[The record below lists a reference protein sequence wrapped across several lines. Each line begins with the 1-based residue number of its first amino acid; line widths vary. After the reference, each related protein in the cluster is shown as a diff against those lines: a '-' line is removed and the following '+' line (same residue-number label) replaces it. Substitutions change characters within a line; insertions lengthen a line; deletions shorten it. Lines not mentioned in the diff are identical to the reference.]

1 MLTDRYYY
9 NRLSSAEKTLYSSIY
24 GAIVSLQASVIL
36 PGRITMPTLSK
47 LISAMS
53 NDNPHLYYFNQ
64 TELKCQTTSTSTTV
78 FLQYF
83 FTASEIQK
91 INKQVE
97 TAVNTIISKLS
108 LEKVADE
115 LEREK
120 RVHDVFAGKISYD
133 YDAVTTK
140 DNRHFATAHSIVGVF
155 IDKKAVCDGI
165 AKATKILLNAA
176 NINCIVVTGKSL
188 LEQREG
194 HAWNIVRI
202 NNSAYHLDVTWDVA
216 NSTTKLTTYDYF
228 NLTDEAIMKDH
239 SEFTGMPACINT
251 EANYYFANKLCFN
264 SIEAAKKYVTQAAT
278 KGIRHINLLWN
289 GNPDLFSQ
297 TTCELVKQAIE
308 TASLDGY
315 NWTAKYWTN
324 DMQKTI
330 SILVYVRV

>member
-120 RVHDVFAGKISYD
+120 EYTMFLQERLAMTMMPLLQRI
-133 YDAVTTK
+133 
-140 DNRHFATAHSIVGVF
+140 
-155 IDKKAVCDGI
+155 IDILRLHILSSECLLIKKRYVME
-165 AKATKILLNAA
+165 L
-176 NINCIVVTGKSL
+176 
-188 LEQREG
+188 QRRQRYCLMRQ
-194 HAWNIVRI
+194 I
-202 NNSAYHLDVTWDVA
+202 
-216 NSTTKLTTYDYF
+216 
-228 NLTDEAIMKDH
+228 
-239 SEFTGMPACINT
+239 
-251 EANYYFANKLCFN
+251 
-264 SIEAAKKYVTQAAT
+264 
-278 KGIRHINLLWN
+278 
-289 GNPDLFSQ
+289 
-297 TTCELVKQAIE
+297 
-308 TASLDGY
+308 
-315 NWTAKYWTN
+315 
-324 DMQKTI
+324 
-330 SILVYVRV
+330 